1 MHTWEVPAA
10 AAKLLQSCPTLCNPM
25 DCSPPV
31 SLSMGFSRQEYWSGV
46 PLPSAGRFLRYTK
59 YGLRTRQTKMIGQR
73 KPGSNSDYHE
83 GATRSPSPPACV
95 PTHTVFFFLLINTLL
110 VSLFSIFVGI
120 LFWKPKGPGPCHWR
134 THPVD
139 RIQCLL
145 PWRDL
150 NLWPGEIGFK
160 LLWAKATWDQLKPWA
175 QRVEGCERMNPFLPW
190 HLLNSLQQN
199 WLFKC
204 PSALNW
210 PFLRIGQPGE
220 SFQMWLSMV
229 SKPQEAIYL
238 FY

>member
-25 DCSPPV
+25 DCSPPG

-59 YGLRTRQTKMIGQR
+59 YGVRTRQTKMIGQR

-83 GATRSPSPPACV
+83 GATRSPSPQACV

-150 NLWPGEIGFK
+150 NLWPGTET
-160 LLWAKATWDQLKPWA
+160 LLQAALGQGHLRPVKAMGSASGRVWEDEPVSPLTSA
-175 QRVEGCERMNPFLPW
+175 QFSPTDLV
-190 HLLNSLQQN
+190 
-199 WLFKC
+199 
-204 PSALNW
+204 
-210 PFLRIGQPGE
+210 I
-220 SFQMWLSMV
+220 
-229 SKPQEAIYL
+229 
-238 FY
+238 